1 MRVLAAYVDWLLRKG
16 VEMSS
21 IQSSFERKSV
31 HERFDSLFSDIVY
44 RNQRYPYGNV
54 DRQIMSIK
62 NNLDALQNDP
72 YQLNAYKEQL
82 VPHLEVLDYQL
93 KHLVA

>member
-1 MRVLAAYVDWLLRKG
+1 MH
-16 VEMSS
+16 
-21 IQSSFERKSV
+21 QSAQE
-31 HERFDSLFSDIVY
+31 HFDSLFSDIIY

-72 YQLNAYKEQL
+72 YRLNVYKEQL

-93 KHLVA
+93 KRLVA

>member
-1 MRVLAAYVDWLLRKG
+1 
-16 VEMSS
+16 MSS
-21 IQSSFERKSV
+21 IQSSFERKRV
-31 HERFDSLFSDIVY
+31 HERFDSLFSDIIY

-72 YQLNAYKEQL
+72 YQEQL

>member
-1 MRVLAAYVDWLLRKG
+1 MDHSHLGLEPQNVQD
-16 VEMSS
+16 
-21 IQSSFERKSV
+21 
-31 HERFDSLFSDIVY
+31 RFDSLFSDIQY
-44 RNQRYPYGNV
+44 RNRQYPYGNV

-72 YQLNAYKEQL
+72 YRLNIYKEQL

-93 KHLVA
+93 KRLVA

>member
-1 MRVLAAYVDWLLRKG
+1 MHHNQFG
-16 VEMSS
+16 FEP
-21 IQSSFERKSV
+21 QSAQ
-31 HERFDSLFSDIVY
+31 ERFDSLFSDIIY
-44 RNQRYPYGNV
+44 RNQRYPYSNV

-93 KHLVA
+93 KRLVA

>member
-1 MRVLAAYVDWLLRKG
+1 MVNISYDLGYENTQA
-16 VEMSS
+16 
-21 IQSSFERKSV
+21 
-31 HERFDSLFSDIVY
+31 RFDSLLNDIIS

-54 DRQIMSIK
+54 DRQLTTIK

-93 KHLVA
+93 RRLVA

>member
-1 MRVLAAYVDWLLRKG
+1 MVSNQFG
-16 VEMSS
+16 
-21 IQSSFERKSV
+21 FERKNV
-31 HERFDSLFSDIVY
+31 QEYFDSLLNDIIS

-54 DRQIMSIK
+54 DRQLTTIK
-62 NNLDALQNDP
+62 NNLDTLRNDP

-93 KHLVA
+93 RRLVA